1 MKSSIILFSLFVLA
15 LFNSKLTS
23 AQTAGTLTFSYT
35 PTSHTCYTASK
46 NVLAIWIQSSL
57 GTFVKTRMRRAGG
70 GTADHLP
77 TWATNSGGSS
87 SNCLGASCNVVSAAT
102 GATLTNFTVKNITWD
117 GTDVNGVIVPDGTY
131 KITIQSTWNHGS
143 TGTATRSFTFTK
155 GPNADIQTPTADAN
169 FTTISLAWNPSGA
182 NVEENT
188 MTSFSVYPNPS
199 ITGFYNLTF
208 KQADHVMVID
218 EAGEEV
224 YNQPIALG
232 STTKTI
238 DLSALNAGVYFIRL
252 FNGEV
257 IAQEK
262 IIVTK

>member
-35 PTSHTCYTASK
+35 PTSHTCYAANN
-46 NVLAIWIQSSL
+46 NVLAIWIQSST
-57 GTFVKTRMRRAGG
+57 GSFVKTRMRRVGNV
-70 GTADHLP
+70 TSDHLP
-77 TWATNSGGSS
+77 TWAVNSGGMA
-87 SNCLGASCNVVSAAT
+87 SNALGSSCNVVSAAT
-102 GATLTNFTVKNITWD
+102 GATLTGFTAKNVTWD
-117 GTDVNGVIVPDGTY
+117 GTDVNGVNVPDGTY
-131 KITIQSTWNHGS
+131 KITVQSTWDHGA

-155 GPNADIQTPTADAN
+155 GPNADVQTPTIDAN
-169 FTTISLAWNPSGA
+169 FTAISLAWNPTVGGL
-182 NVEENT
+182 EENT
-188 MTSFSVYPNPS
+188 QTSFSVYSNPS
-199 ITGFYNLTF
+199 LTGNYNLTF
-208 KQADHVMVID
+208 KQADRLTVID

-224 YNQPIALG
+224 YKQAIALG

-252 FNGEV
+252 YNGEV

-262 IIVTK
+262 IVVTK